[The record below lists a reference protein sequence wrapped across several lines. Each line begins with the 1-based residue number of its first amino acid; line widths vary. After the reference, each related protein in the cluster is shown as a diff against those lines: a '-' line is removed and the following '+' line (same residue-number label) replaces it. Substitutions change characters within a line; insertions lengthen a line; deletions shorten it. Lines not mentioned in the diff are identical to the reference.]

1 MVILGLIDFEVKY
14 ELLHYGEGTLCSLGG
29 IGNHSFATAR
39 LVCVLEQPYHC
50 EE

>member
-14 ELLHYGEGTLCSLGG
+14 ELLHYGEGAFCIVEG

-39 LVCVLEQPYHC
+39 LVSVLE
-50 EE
+50 